1 MISNDEAI
9 LSIDT
14 LMHYGLKQQPFA
26 AEAPDAYTYSDP
38 ALDMPVN
45 AALNFLQTEDHIVLL
60 KGEYGIGKT
69 THVKKLIN
77 KARGTLTP
85 CLFSANI
92 SSSLAE
98 IEHSMRQCWPH
109 DQAQLDI
116 ETFLTAIQ
124 TKGMRPTLIIDDA
137 HDLDVDVLEQLL
149 LIRREVKERCGRG
162 FGLLL
167 VGESNI
173 EHTLSSLEADIP
185 EIGHAHSLVLRPLTR
200 EQVHAYIDHRMRIAG
215 MFMPS
220 PYDAESIEEIV
231 RETYG
236 LPGDINNAATR
247 YLEKYG
253 QAVLNREKANR
264 PGWLHHNRVPLIII
278 IVASIALIGIITL
291 IQGLFLSED
300 PKRDVSKRVIS
311 APIPA
316 ANVEKDQPSSS
327 EAEAPSPEP
336 SNEDAKLIDPVAKL
350 VTTTEL
356 PDAPTTAKA
365 EPEPSLPIETA
376 VAPTS
381 QAPKA
386 ETAPEEPAEDKTV
399 PATSPAP
406 QAEVEEPAPEIPIA
420 PPAIEKQALPE
431 VAPALKNPEWILK
444 QEPAQFAVQLL
455 ALSSLEALNKATNDL
470 KIDADLAYY
479 TRKKD
484 GNTLYILIAATY
496 PDRAAAENAVDAY
509 PASLRRGKPWIRPFK
524 DIQDT
529 IYAQ

>member
-26 AEAPDAYTYSDP
+26 AEAPDAYIYSDP

-247 YLEKYG
+247 FLEKYG

-291 IQGLFLSED
+291 IQDLFLSED
-300 PKRDVSKRVIS
+300 PKHDVSKRVIS

-316 ANVEKDQPSSS
+316 VSVEKDQPTSS
-327 EAEAPSPEP
+327 ETEATSPE
-336 SNEDAKLIDPVAKL
+336 SENKDTKLVDPVARL
-350 VTTTEL
+350 VTTTEE
-356 PDAPTTAKA
+356 PKAPPSDIT
-365 EPEPSLPIETA
+365 EPEPTLPTETA
-376 VAPTS
+376 PAPTS
-381 QAPKA
+381 EAPKA
-386 ETAPEEPAEDKTV
+386 DTAPEPPEARTE
-399 PATSPAP
+399 PATSPAS
-406 QAEVEEPAPEIPIA
+406 QAEVQEPAPETPTA
-420 PPAIEKQALPE
+420 PPAVEKQTLPE
-431 VAPALKNPEWILK
+431 ASPSLKTPEWILK
-444 QEPAQFAVQLL
+444 QDPELFAVQLL

-484 GNTLYILIAATY
+484 SKTLYILIAATY
-496 PDRAAAENAVDAY
+496 PDRASAEKAVTAY
-509 PASLRRGKPWIRPFK
+509 PVSLRRGKPWIRPFK

>member
-26 AEAPDAYTYSDP
+26 AEAPDAYIYSDP

-149 LIRREVKERCGRG
+149 LIRREVKERSGRG

-173 EHTLSSLEADIP
+173 EHTLSSLEADLP

-291 IQGLFLSED
+291 IQGLFLSET
-300 PKRDVSKRVIS
+300 PKSDVSKRVLS

-316 ANVEKDQPSSS
+316 AGVVEDSPSSS
-327 EAEAPSPEP
+327 ETKATSPKP
-336 SNEDAKLIDPVAKL
+336 DNEDAKLIDPVAKL
-350 VTTTEL
+350 VTTTEE
-356 PDAPTTAKA
+356 PEAPPAAIT
-365 EPEPSLPIETA
+365 EPEPALPTETTP
-376 VAPTS
+376 APTS
-381 QAPKA
+381 EAPKA
-386 ETAPEEPAEDKTV
+386 DTAPEPAKDKTV
-399 PATSPAP
+399 SATSPAP
-406 QAEVEEPAPEIPIA
+406 QAEVKEPAPETPTA
-420 PPAIEKQALPE
+420 PPAIEKQAQPE
-431 VAPALKNPEWILK
+431 VAPALKKPEWILK
-444 QEPAQFAVQLL
+444 QDPAQFAVQLL

-484 GNTLYILIAATY
+484 SNTLYILIAATY
-496 PDRAAAENAVDAY
+496 PDRASAEKAVTAY
-509 PASLRRGKPWIRPFK
+509 PVSLRRGKPWIRPFK

>member
-26 AEAPDAYTYSDP
+26 AEAPDAYIYSDP

-109 DQAQLDI
+109 EQAQLDL

-149 LIRREVKERCGRG
+149 LIRREVKERSGRG

-247 YLEKYG
+247 FLEKYG

-278 IVASIALIGIITL
+278 IVASIALIGIIVL

-316 ANVEKDQPSSS
+316 AGVEKDQPSLS
-327 EAEAPSPEP
+327 ETEATSPKP
-336 SNEDAKLIDPVAKL
+336 DIEDTKLVDPVARL
-350 VTTTEL
+350 VTTTEE
-356 PDAPTTAKA
+356 PEAPPAATI
-365 EPEPSLPIETA
+365 EPEPILPTETTP
-376 VAPTS
+376 APVS
-381 QAPKA
+381 EAPKA
-386 ETAPEEPAEDKTV
+386 ETTPEPAEDKTA
-399 PATSPAP
+399 PATSPAS
-406 QAEVEEPAPEIPIA
+406 QAEVKEPAPETPIA
-420 PPAIEKQALPE
+420 PPAIEKTTFPE
-431 VAPALKNPEWILK
+431 VSPTLKNPEWILK
-444 QEPAQFAVQLL
+444 QDPAQFSVQLL

-470 KIDADLAYY
+470 QIDADLAYY

-484 GNTLYILIAATY
+484 GKTLYILIAATY
-496 PDRAAAENAVDAY
+496 PDRAAAEKAVNAY
-509 PASLRRGKPWIRPFK
+509 PASLRRGKPWIRPLK